1 MTSERTHRVLLIL
14 ASLLL
19 SWFLIELP
27 AMVHLLDYRGI
38 VGPQPRYWATTMSDP
53 ELLRI
58 RRPHAHDY
66 GASRGGDVANVATI
80 PESDLGQYRWDVKYD
95 FHGFRNVSDLEKVDL
110 AVLGDSFVESP
121 PTAQEQLMTSVLARL
136 QRRVVANLGQI
147 GYGPQQELVILKRYA
162 LPLHPSAVVWMF
174 YEGNDLSDALHYR
187 DTVAPSHSGPPHS
200 SDYFQSFFARSF
212 TNNVLVQL
220 KHGLARKA
228 SGKSHQAV
236 VYMNGQRITTYF
248 LYREQPL
255 TPAEQSAVDMTSA
268 VLKEAHELCAQHD
281 CRLVVAFVPQKFRV
295 LRRFCQFPPECECR
309 NWVGNDLPDRLREI
323 VRSISADAGF
333 LDLTPDLE
341 DAVTRGVMPY
351 YRDDSHWSEEGHRV
365 TAEAINRYLRQDF
378 LSAMN

>member
-1 MTSERTHRVLLIL
+1 
-14 ASLLL
+14 
-19 SWFLIELP
+19 
-27 AMVHLLDYRGI
+27 
-38 VGPQPRYWATTMSDP
+38 
-53 ELLRI
+53 
-58 RRPHAHDY
+58 
-66 GASRGGDVANVATI
+66 
-80 PESDLGQYRWDVKYD
+80 
-95 FHGFRNVSDLEKVDL
+95 
-110 AVLGDSFVESP
+110 
-121 PTAQEQLMTSVLARL
+121 
-136 QRRVVANLGQI
+136 
-147 GYGPQQELVILKRYA
+147 
-162 LPLHPSAVVWMF
+162 MF